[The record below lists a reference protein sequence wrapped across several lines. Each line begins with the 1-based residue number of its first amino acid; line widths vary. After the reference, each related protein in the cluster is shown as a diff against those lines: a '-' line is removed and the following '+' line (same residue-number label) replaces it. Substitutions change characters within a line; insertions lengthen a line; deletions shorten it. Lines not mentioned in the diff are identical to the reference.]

1 MLNHVRDEVNERVA
15 PEAAFFLRRRR
26 PGVYVLRVADSG
38 GNQHAICIDNRE
50 EPGLIYDSSEEYAM
64 ILSGDSLRVCVEK
77 DTEYSG
83 VDDIRAVVQNGEY
96 GSRKRRSKPG
106 SSARRKDKPSKV

>member
-1 MLNHVRDEVNERVA
+1 VRRS
-15 PEAAFFLRRRR
+15 
-26 PGVYVLRVADSG
+26 DSG

-64 ILSGDSLRVCVEK
+64 ILSGDSLRVCVGK

-96 GSRKRRSKPG
+96 GSRKRRSRPG
-106 SSARRKDKPSKV
+106 SAFRRKDKPSKV